1 MNGDGVKI
9 AELLKSITK
18 KLHSGI
24 ANRFIDYGF
33 TIPQLLV
40 IRLLSQN
47 TRMKISDLSD
57 KIHLSNSTMSAIVSG
72 LEKKNVL
79 RKIKCDK
86 DRRITYVE
94 LNDDYKKLGE
104 QLHIEMEMYL
114 ENIIEKADEGE
125 IKNIITGLEN
135 LEKLL
140 ENNSFCTRGENQ

>member
-24 ANRFIDYGF
+24 ANRFMDYGF

-47 TRMKISDLSD
+47 TRMKISDLS
-57 KIHLSNSTMSAIVSG
+57 KKVHLSNSTMSVIVSG

-79 RKIKCDK
+79 KKIKSDK
-86 DRRITYVE
+86 DRRVTYVE
-94 LNDDYKKLGE
+94 LNDDYKRLGE
-104 QLHIEMEMYL
+104 QLQMEIERYL
-114 ENIIEKADEGE
+114 ENILEKADKEE

-135 LEKLL
+135 LEMLL
-140 ENNSFCTRGENQ
+140 ENNTICTRGENK